1 MVYGRVY
8 KGKLSWQNV
17 LAVALVAFV
26 RLLNLAEGF
35 LVHFA
40 VTNLWLKLNCRPF
53 MSSPLLSGFVAVL
66 LTNPKNISFDCHVAA
81 QLQMLDLATV
91 SVCPY
96 PFPHCQ

>member
-8 KGKLSWQNV
+8 KEKLSWQNV

-53 MSSPLLSGFVAVL
+53 MSSPLLSGFVADK
-66 LTNPKNISFDCHVAA
+66 PQNISFDCFCPRHVAT
-81 QLQMLDLATV
+81 M
-91 SVCPY
+91 
-96 PFPHCQ
+96 

>member
-53 MSSPLLSGFVAVL
+53 MSSPLLSGFVQ
-66 LTNPKNISFDCHVAA
+66 LTNPQNISFAA
-81 QLQMLDLATV
+81 AKLVTQTRGG
-91 SVCPY
+91 SRIY
-96 PFPHCQ
+96 

>member
-53 MSSPLLSGFVAVL
+53 MSSPLLSGFVQ
-66 LTNPKNISFDCHVAA
+66 LTNPQNISFAA
-81 QLQMLDLATV
+81 KLVTQTRGG
-91 SVCPY
+91 SRIY
-96 PFPHCQ
+96 